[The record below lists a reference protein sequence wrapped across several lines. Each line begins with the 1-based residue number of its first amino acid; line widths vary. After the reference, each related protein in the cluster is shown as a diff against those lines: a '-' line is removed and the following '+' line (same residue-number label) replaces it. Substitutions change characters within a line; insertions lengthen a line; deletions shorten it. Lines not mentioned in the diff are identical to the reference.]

1 MKHRA
6 AGGYDSGLASR
17 GASSVAL
24 TRPTGRSDAAAR
36 ILDAAERLVQ
46 ERGFNGFSYANVAAE
61 LVLTSATLHYHFP
74 GKAELG
80 EALITRDAERFAG
93 ARAAIDTGV
102 PDARAKLAGFV
113 DLLADR
119 LNGRCVCLCAVL
131 LAEYETLP
139 EPMRR
144 AIDRFFSDSE
154 EWLAT
159 VLERGRAGGSLSFEA
174 SPGDAASAI
183 IGGLVGAMLL
193 ARSNNDVNRF
203 RSAASL
209 LLATVAG

>member
-1 MKHRA
+1 
-6 AGGYDSGLASR
+6 
-17 GASSVAL
+17 V
-24 TRPTGRSDAAAR
+24 R
-36 ILDAAERLVQ
+36 ILDVAEQLAR

-61 LVLTSATLHYHFP
+61 LGLTSASLHYHFR

-80 EALITRDAERFAG
+80 EALITRDAERFAC
-93 ARAAIDTGV
+93 APTIDAGV
-102 PDARAKLAGFV
+102 TYAHAKLAAFAG
-113 DLLADR
+113 LYADR
-119 LNGRCVCLCAVL
+119 LNGRRVCLCAVL
-131 LAEYETLP
+131 VAEYETLP

-159 VLERGRAGGSLSFEA
+159 VLEQGRTGGSLSFEA
-174 SPGDAASAI
+174 LPRDAAGMI

-193 ARSNNDVNRF
+193 ARSNDDVNRF

>member
-1 MKHRA
+1 MR
-6 AGGYDSGLASR
+6 
-17 GASSVAL
+17 
-24 TRPTGRSDAAAR
+24 
-36 ILDAAERLVQ
+36 

-61 LVLTSATLHYHFP
+61 LGLTSATLHYHFP

-80 EALITRDAERFAG
+80 EALITRDAERFAD
-93 ARAAIDTGV
+93 ALATIDAGV
-102 PDARAKLAGFV
+102 TDAHAKLAAFAG
-113 DLLADR
+113 LYADR
-119 LNGRCVCLCAVL
+119 LNGRRVCLCAVL
-131 LAEYETLP
+131 VAEYETLP

-159 VLERGRAGGSLSFEA
+159 VLEQGRAGGSLSFEA
-174 SPGDAASAI
+174 LPRDAAGMI

-193 ARSNNDVNRF
+193 ARSTDDVNRF

>member
-1 MKHRA
+1 MP
-6 AGGYDSGLASR
+6 
-17 GASSVAL
+17 GASSLAL
-24 TRPTGRSDAAAR
+24 TRPRRQAGTAAR
-36 ILDAAERLVQ
+36 ILDAAEQLVR

-61 LVLTSATLHYHFP
+61 VGLTNASVHYHFP

-80 EALITRDAERFAG
+80 EALITRDLQRFAE
-93 ARAAIDTGV
+93 ALATIDAGV
-102 PDARAKLAGFV
+102 FDARAKLAAFTG
-113 DLLADR
+113 LYADR
-119 LNGRCVCLCAVL
+119 LNGRRVCLCAVL
-131 LAEYETLP
+131 VAEYETLP

-174 SPGDAASAI
+174 LPRDAAGMI

-203 RSAASL
+203 RSAAGL

>member
-1 MKHRA
+1 MKCPA
-6 AGGYDSGLASR
+6 VGGYDSGLASR

-24 TRPTGRSDAAAR
+24 TRPTRQSDAAVR
-36 ILDAAERLVQ
+36 ILDVAEQLVR

-61 LVLTSATLHYHFP
+61 VRLTSASVHYHFP

-80 EALITRDAERFAG
+80 EALITRDGERFAG
-93 ARAAIDTGV
+93 ALATIDAGV
-102 PDARAKLAGFV
+102 PDARAKLAGFAG
-113 DLLADR
+113 LYADR
-119 LNGRCVCLCAVL
+119 LNGRYVCLCAVL

-154 EWLAT
+154 EWVAT
-159 VLERGRAGGSLSFEA
+159 VLEQGRAGGSLSFEA
-174 SPGDAASAI
+174 LPRDAAGMI